1 MGETQGLF
9 GTLAVFQEQ
18 SFSVLT
24 AWVLALTQSQSRAG
38 QHLPDERSGG
48 VV

>member
-1 MGETQGLF
+1 MEEKQGLF
-9 GTLAVFQEQ
+9 GTLAVFQEP

-24 AWVLALTQSQSRAG
+24 AWVLSLTQSQSRAG
-38 QHLPDERSGG
+38 QCLPNERSGG